1 MRIGNTIFV
10 LVTAAALALPA
21 LALPAS
27 QDGRPPAKRT
37 GEQKKFH
44 DDKSG
49 GKSGWNKRG
58 RTARRGRGPGRH
70 GGDWLRKI
78 HNLPPAEQERAL
90 QNDSEFQRLAPEE
103 QARLRERLRKF
114 NSLPPEQRQRMLE
127 RWERFEHLTP
137 EQQERMRGFHQRMRQ
152 MPEERRRMMYRALH
166 HLRDM
171 PPAERERVLGSERF
185 RNTFS
190 SEERDLLRGMA
201 DIGPPPGGGPDAP
214 PDAPP
219 GDAPPRD

>member
-27 QDGRPPAKRT
+27 QEGGPPLKRT
-37 GEQKKFH
+37 GEQKKFRGA
-44 DDKSG
+44 DSG
-49 GKSGWNKRG
+49 RKGGWDKRG
-58 RTARRGRGPGRH
+58 RPARRGRGPGRH
-70 GGDWLRKI
+70 GGDWLRNI

-90 QNDSEFQRLAPEE
+90 QNDPEFQRLEPEE

-114 NSLPPEQRQRMLE
+114 NSLPPEKRQRMLD

-137 EQQERMRGFHQRMRQ
+137 EQQARARLLHHRMREL
-152 MPEERRRMMYRALH
+152 PEERRRMMYRALH

-171 PPAERERVLGSERF
+171 PPGERERVLASERF
-185 RNTFS
+185 RSAFS
-190 SEERDLLRGMA
+190 SEERELLRGMA
-201 DIGPPPGGGPDAP
+201 EIGPPPESADDAPDAP
-214 PDAPP
+214 PADAPP
-219 GDAPPRD
+219 PE